1 MQIRGVVLWLI
12 NPAESRLTVRR
23 RESRAKSGRD
33 VKVKGCVT
41 WSRALAGELIKA
53 SSTLRSWWTID
64 DGQGC
69 CRDTPMIHL
78 LLLLLARWML
88 SRSSA
93 SLPLDLPFSFSLALW
108 SPCLGFTY
116 LGHSSCT
123 MSLCRYF
130 RQRACLGKLS
140 LLYAYLRSKAAT
152 GREASF
158 AGNLAANITSEL
170 LAAPTD
176 LDASP
181 AIVHFKVAWN
191 QTVIQINTSVLIKI
205 SIHNI
210 YIIYNNIYN
219 LSH

>member
-12 NPAESRLTVRR
+12 NPAESRLTVQR

-130 RQRACLGKLS
+130 RQRACLGELS
-140 LLYAYLRSKAAT
+140 LVRLPPFQGGYGARSEFRWKSRGKHHFRIVSRSNRSWRIA
-152 GREASF
+152 RNRSF
-158 AGNLAANITSEL
+158 QSRVKPNSN
-170 LAAPTD
+170 P
-176 LDASP
+176 
-181 AIVHFKVAWN
+181 N
-191 QTVIQINTSVLIKI
+191 QYECTN
-205 SIHNI
+205 
-210 YIIYNNIYN
+210 
-219 LSH
+219 

>member
-1 MQIRGVVLWLI
+1 MVRDA
-12 NPAESRLTVRR
+12 AETRR
-23 RESRAKSGRD
+23 
-33 VKVKGCVT
+33 
-41 WSRALAGELIKA
+41 WSTSFSSSSLAGCYPI
-53 SSTLRSWWTID
+53 
-64 DGQGC
+64 
-69 CRDTPMIHL
+69 L
-78 LLLLLARWML
+78 LLLFLSISLSPSL
-88 SRSSA
+88 SRSGLRA
-93 SLPLDLPFSFSLALW
+93 LDLPTSGTHPV
-108 SPCLGFTY
+108 PCHY
-116 LGHSSCT
+116 VVISDNERVS
-123 MSLCRYF
+123 
-130 RQRACLGKLS
+130 ANS

-181 AIVHFKVAWN
+181 AIVHFKIAWN